1 LPVDIGCLV
10 TVRIVNPYKAL
21 FGAQNWLSALTNLI
35 APQVGDF
42 VSRESYETLTTG
54 RINFEKRMV
63 KRLWNQPYVAPSDQ
77 TSDQLDE
84 NWPLRALNC
93 WSFTQYM
100 EKVWGARIED
110 FKIGQIRISR
120 EVEKGSAEEISL
132 QKFINKMEQRGIIEK
147 AKGSA
152 KAVEISANAEAI
164 RIKTITNAWQQA
176 GKLGILIK
184 TLEALEKSTAAF
196 QYSINSIPQLRDLFA
211 NLGVSFDKSGNLS
224 HSDLQELISILK
236 NLNLQNK

>member
-1 LPVDIGCLV
+1 VPPNAVYTYRFKWRGLDIHGNPQEERIETIDYILTKKDVYYVEVKAAKTGKGKEFLPVDIGCLV

-120 EVEKGSAEEISL
+120 EVEKVAP
-132 QKFINKMEQRGIIEK
+132 KKYHCK
-147 AKGSA
+147 
-152 KAVEISANAEAI
+152 
-164 RIKTITNAWQQA
+164 
-176 GKLGILIK
+176 
-184 TLEALEKSTAAF
+184 
-196 QYSINSIPQLRDLFA
+196 
-211 NLGVSFDKSGNLS
+211 NLS
-224 HSDLQELISILK
+224 IKWSNEESLK
-236 NLNLQNK
+236 KLRVPQKQLKFPLMPKQ